1 MDWKPSC
8 PASNL
13 YGNDEPL
20 DVVCGR
26 GTLDLRRI
34 ISAACASSDIRSRR
48 KAMGSKVQATAA
60 VSIDY
65 GTDACSCLLEVRT
78 YTNPLELYR
87 DEVLRQEAQSWRGN
101 GPCGHGQPSIGPR
114 MAGSHAYRGPS
125 ESRSR
130 SNADRLS

>member
-1 MDWKPSC
+1 MGLPLGKGEGGARLDWKPSC

-34 ISAACASSDIRSRR
+34 ISVACASSDIRSRR

-65 GTDACSCLLEVRT
+65 GTDSCSCLLE
-78 YTNPLELYR
+78 
-87 DEVLRQEAQSWRGN
+87 EAQSWRGN
-101 GPCGHGQPSIGPR
+101 GPCGHGKPSIGPR
-114 MAGSHAYRGPS
+114 MAGRHAYRDPS